1 MSEVDRERI
10 LADRADQKQ
19 LLEDEKILSQMVREQ
34 RGAVVANGED
44 ERVSAAA
51 KRTSVHVL
59 SESILRAVLGQH
71 TARGSTKEKT
81 KKLDELKARRKAK
94 DEKKKVILHCH
105 DCRMVFTFH

>member
-44 ERVSAAA
+44 DRVSTAA
-51 KRTSVHVL
+51 KRTSVYVL
-59 SESILRAVLGQH
+59 SESILRTVF
-71 TARGSTKEKT
+71 RSTYGT
-81 KKLDELKARRKAK
+81 RLD
-94 DEKKKVILHCH
+94 
-105 DCRMVFTFH
+105 

>member
-44 ERVSAAA
+44 DRVSTAA
-51 KRTSVHVL
+51 KRTSVHVIQSL
-59 SESILRAVLGQH
+59 
-71 TARGSTKEKT
+71 
-81 KKLDELKARRKAK
+81 
-94 DEKKKVILHCH
+94 C
-105 DCRMVFTFH
+105 